1 MAVQGTDMVG
11 SCTVSVEIG
20 SALDVGNIN
29 LVNKVLELREGGG
42 GTNVASHVINGMHTI
57 ASSYE
62 SNITK

>member
-42 GTNVASHVINGMHTI
+42 GASIGSHVINGMHTI